1 MLQRLFLFAF
11 VFISLTACS
20 QTYYIVRHGEK
31 AIVEGNT
38 NPNMSATNPPLSDAG
53 KARAEALKEVLKND
67 KIGHIF
73 STNTIRTRSTA
84 EPLSVFL
91 NVPIETYN
99 PRPDSAFIAQLRT
112 LKKNVLIVGHSN
124 TVDDIVNMLTKEQKI
139 PKDLEDSEY
148 NNLFVVTVKGDKV
161 TFERKTFGN

>member
-1 MLQRLFLFAF
+1 MLKRIFLFAF

-31 AIVEGNT
+31 AVVEGN
-38 NPNMSATNPPLSDAG
+38 MDATNPPLSDAG
-53 KARAEALKEVLKND
+53 KARAEALRELLKNE

-84 EPLSVFL
+84 EPLSTLL
-91 NVPIETYN
+91 NVPIETYS
-99 PRPDSAFIAQLRT
+99 PRPDSLFIAQLRS

-124 TVDDIVNMLTKEQKI
+124 TVDDIVNMLTKEQKV
-139 PKDLEDSEY
+139 PKDLEDSEF
-148 NNLFVVTVKGDKV
+148 NNLFIVTVKGDKV
-161 TFERKTFGN
+161 TFERKTFGK

>member
-1 MLQRLFLFAF
+1 MLKRIFLFAL

-31 AIVEGNT
+31 AA
-38 NPNMSATNPPLSDAG
+38 ATGEMNATDPPLSDAG
-53 KARAEALKEVLKND
+53 KARAEALREVLKNE

-84 EPLSVFL
+84 APLSTLL
-91 NVPIETYN
+91 NIPITTYG
-99 PRPDSAFIAQLRT
+99 PRPDSAFISHLKT
-112 LKKNVLIVGHSN
+112 LKNNVLIVGHSN
-124 TVDDIVNMLTKEQKI
+124 TIDDVVNMLTKEQKV

-148 NNLFVVTVKGDKV
+148 NNLFIVIIKGDKV
-161 TFERKTFGN
+161 TFERRTYGN